1 MRFIFERV
9 YKRQYKKLSAS
20 MHDRIDERLLLLLTD
35 VSNPLL
41 NDHPLNPPFEGNR
54 SINIT
59 GDYRLVYK
67 KIDAHTY
74 FLRAIG
80 THDQLYKS

>member
-9 YKRQYKKLSAS
+9 YKRQYRKLSAS

-35 VSNPLL
+35 ASNPLL
-41 NDHPLNPPFEGNR
+41 NNHKLNPPYEGFS

-59 GDYRLVYK
+59 GDFRLVYK
-67 KIDAHTY
+67 KIDANTY

-80 THDQLYKS
+80 THHQLYR